1 MSDEMEKLE
10 TVAGQNM
17 ENASEKEQGI
27 EANINMSEEMNGYE
41 NQQPVETKAVVTE
54 NVEMNTNTVQNA
66 EVNAAA
72 AENVAPANVQPD
84 AVGTDVQPS
93 TTEIGQNGTTVQYQ
107 DFPLNNET
115 TQTPAKVRKQRKKK
129 EKTKKQGGSFIM
141 KVLACASL
149 GIVFGVCGGLGFF
162 AVVKTTGIELGKQAP
177 EVIETQQKLPETTVL
192 AGNGAASPNV
202 VYTGDEVKVITSDVS
217 DMVEQVMPGMVSI
230 VNNYTATTSFWG
242 HSYSQD
248 AKASGSGIIVGRNDE
263 ELIMVT
269 NHHVVADATKLE
281 VTFIDGETAEA
292 QIKGSDPDMD
302 LAVIAVA
309 IDELD
314 AQTLDAITVVKMGDS
329 DSVRLGSPVIAIGNA
344 LGYGQS
350 VTGGYLSAVN
360 REITFDDGMTGKF
373 LQTDAAINPGNSG
386 GALLNL
392 QGELIGIN
400 SSKIGGDSIDGI
412 GFAIPIS
419 NAKPILEELM
429 AKQTK
434 HKNASGKS
442 GYLGIE
448 PVSINDDVAYMYNY
462 PKGVYVRN
470 VEENSPAA
478 EGGMLIGDII
488 TKLDGDKITSYEDLA
503 EALTYH
509 EPGSSISVVVQRLN
523 GGYFEEVELIIVLG
537 ERPEQ

>member
-10 TVAGQNM
+10 TVATQNV
-17 ENASEKEQGI
+17 ENATEAEQGI
-27 EANINMSEEMNGYE
+27 EANNNMNEEMNGNE
-41 NQQPVETKAVVTE
+41 NQQPNTEGETV
-54 NVEMNTNTVQNA
+54 
-66 EVNAAA
+66 
-72 AENVAPANVQPD
+72 
-84 AVGTDVQPS
+84 VQPS
-93 TTEIGQNGTTVQYQ
+93 ATEMGQGETTVQTSVTSADMNGAEGAARTVQYQ
-107 DFPLNNET
+107 DFPLNTET
-115 TQTPAKVRKQRKKK
+115 TQTPTRARKQKKKK

-149 GIVFGVCGGLGFF
+149 GIVFGVCGGLGFY

-177 EVIETQQKLPETTVL
+177 EVIETQQKLPETAVL
-192 AGNGAASPNV
+192 SGNGIVNPNV

-230 VNNYTATTSFWG
+230 INNYTATTSFWG

-248 AKASGSGIIVGRNDE
+248 AKASGSGIIVGRNDN

-281 VTFIDGETAEA
+281 VTFIDGSTAVA
-292 QIKGSDPDMD
+292 QIKGSDEDMD

-309 IDELD
+309 INELD
-314 AQTLDAITVVKMGDS
+314 SETLDAITVVKMGDS

-360 REITFDDGMTGKF
+360 REVTFDDGTTGKF

-392 QGELIGIN
+392 NGELIGIN

-470 VEENSPAA
+470 VEENSPAEA
-478 EGGMLIGDII
+478 GGMLIGDII

-509 EPGSSISVVVQRLN
+509 EPGSSISVVVKRLN
-523 GGYFEEVELIIVLG
+523 GGNFEEVELVIILG
-537 ERPEQ
+537 ERPEE